1 MLKNLNSLSLGK
13 KLETKRLCEE
23 KFSVFWGL
31 PVLAS
36 DAISSVA
43 YAAEEILWVLVPV
56 IGLASYILVPKIAL
70 AIIALL
76 IILTISYRQII
87 QAYPGG
93 GGAYIVARENLG
105 TEFGLVVGASL
116 TVDYI
121 LTVAVSISAGT
132 AALTSAFPALF
143 AHRVAIAL
151 FIIVLITIGNL
162 RGVRESARIF
172 SFPTY
177 AFILCV
183 LILIA
188 AGFWQANSGAVIPV
202 QEIPESTVT
211 FGTQLIFFFLLMKA
225 FSSGCAAVTG
235 VEAICDAVP
244 NFERPSVKNA
254 KRAYLLLAF
263 AVMITFGGITYLAS
277 IYHTVPNPHQ
287 TVISQIAAHVFGKGF
302 MFYAI
307 QATTTIILAMAANT
321 AFAGF
326 PTLLS
331 VIAQEGYVPRQ
342 FSVRGRRLGFSNG
355 IMLLAIAAGI
365 LVVIFH
371 AETHL
376 LIPLYALGVFTSF
389 TIAQAGIF
397 MHWIRLKPK
406 GWHNKALV
414 NGLGTAITFI
424 TVIVIAVTKF
434 ISGAWIVLLVIPLL
448 IMAMLKVR
456 SHYTIIAKQLD
467 IPNEMIEQLKIDL
480 PRTTYVIL
488 PIQSLNVMVIKAL
501 RYAKS
506 ISDKV
511 VVFHIETHE
520 GEADKLRAKWSKLKT
535 DIPLI
540 IKLSPY
546 REIIKPLI
554 EYINS
559 SEHASKSGDIITI
572 LLPQFVV
579 PKAWQVFL
587 HNNTSLLIG
596 SSLLTNRHIVVS
608 LLPFY
613 IDEKSE
619 VYKYEILKGIE

>member
-1 MLKNLNSLSLGK
+1 MLKNINSLLLGK
-13 KLETKRLCEE
+13 KLETTRLHEE
-23 KFSVFWGL
+23 KYSVFWGL

-43 YAAEEILWVLVPV
+43 YAVEEILWALVPV
-56 IGLASYILVPKIAL
+56 IGAASYILVPKIAL
-70 AIIALL
+70 AIIMLL
-76 IILTISYRQII
+76 VILTFSYRQIV

-93 GGAYIVARENLG
+93 GGAYIVARENLR

-121 LTVAVSISAGT
+121 LTVAVSICAGT
-132 AALTSAFPALF
+132 AAFTSAFPYF
-143 AHRVAIAL
+143 YSHRVAISLLIIAL
-151 FIIVLITIGNL
+151 VTIGNL
-162 RGVRESARIF
+162 RGVRESAKVF
-172 SFPTY
+172 SLPTY
-177 AFILCV
+177 AFIFCV
-183 LILIA
+183 LILIT
-188 AGFWQANSGAVIPV
+188 AGIWQANTGTIIPM
-202 QEIPESTVT
+202 QQIPESTVA
-211 FGTQLIFFFLLMKA
+211 FGTQLIFLFLLLKA

-244 NFERPSVKNA
+244 NFKEPSVKNS
-254 KRAYLLLAF
+254 KKAYLLLAF
-263 AVMITFGGITYLAS
+263 AVMITFGGITYLAT
-277 IYHTVPNPHQ
+277 IYHTVPNLHQ

-331 VIAQEGYVPRQ
+331 IIAQEGYVPRQ
-342 FSVRGRRLGFSNG
+342 FSIRGRRLGFSNG

-365 LVVIFH
+365 LVIVFR

-406 GWHNKALV
+406 GWHYKALV
-414 NGLGTAITFI
+414 NGLGAIITFI
-424 TVIVIAVTKF
+424 TVIVVAVTKF

-448 IMAMLKVR
+448 VIAMLKVR
-456 SHYTIIAKQLD
+456 SHYTVIAKQLD
-467 IPNEMIEQLKIDL
+467 IPNDMIENLKIDL
-480 PRTTYVIL
+480 PRTPYVIV

-511 VVFHIETHE
+511 EVFHIETHE
-520 GEADKLRAKWSKLKT
+520 GEADKLRAKWAKLKT

-546 REIIKPLI
+546 REIVKPLN

-559 SEHASKSGDIITI
+559 SEHASKPGDIITI
-572 LLPQFVV
+572 LLPQFIV
-579 PKAWQVFL
+579 PKAWQMFL
-587 HNNTSLLIG
+587 HNNTSLIIG

-619 VYKYEILKGIE
+619 VYKYEILKGVE